1 MTPSEP
7 LKVKTIWG
15 KTVLYLRE
23 HKNVALHVVCGDI
36 TNVELDGNKLVLRTE
51 EQYLYDMISSP
62 ENVEE
67 IKKAI
72 AWQGLSLELEIIK
85 LKKDEDLVEED
96 LTKMSKLGIKF
107 RKV

>member
-1 MTPSEP
+1 
-7 LKVKTIWG
+7 
-15 KTVLYLRE
+15 
-23 HKNVALHVVCGDI
+23 
-36 TNVELDGNKLVLRTE
+36 
-51 EQYLYDMISSP
+51 MISSP

-96 LTKMSKLGIKF
+96 LTKLSKLGIKF